1 MEYSPE
7 EKVYIWLDSFP
18 LEEREKRRLLSES
31 GSPRA
36 LTREF
41 ALFRESLIKSAGES
55 VYNNML
61 RSLSDGGKYF
71 RAATDAL
78 KKEGI
83 SAVTRVS
90 LQYPDAL
97 KAEADAPLVL
107 YAKGD
112 VSLLKSRMFTVV
124 GSRRTPAAAMRIG
137 AEICGE
143 LSREFAVVTGTT
155 DGGDSAA
162 VEGALQAGGKIVCV
176 LPGGFSAMP
185 QGNYAL
191 LSRVAEKGL
200 LLSAHT
206 FDTPVRAFSFE
217 SRNKLL
223 ARLGEGVLVLGAAEK
238 SGALITAR
246 YAAQQNKPIFALP
259 YFPGAAAGAGC
270 NALIKKGA
278 CLTENSVDILG
289 RFGINL
295 LKEKNTSSL
304 SDTETAALTALRTL
318 AEAHVAEIAAKSGI
332 PLFKLYGTLAS
343 LETKGLV
350 MRLGGNRFAPV

>member
-18 LEEREKRRLLSES
+18 LEEREKRRLLSKA

-124 GSRRTPAAAMRIG
+124 GSRRTPAAAMRM
-137 AEICGE
+137 
-143 LSREFAVVTGTT
+143 SSV
-155 DGGDSAA
+155 
-162 VEGALQAGGKIVCV
+162 
-176 LPGGFSAMP
+176 
-185 QGNYAL
+185 
-191 LSRVAEKGL
+191 
-200 LLSAHT
+200 
-206 FDTPVRAFSFE
+206 PV
-217 SRNKLL
+217 
-223 ARLGEGVLVLGAAEK
+223 
-238 SGALITAR
+238 
-246 YAAQQNKPIFALP
+246 
-259 YFPGAAAGAGC
+259 
-270 NALIKKGA
+270 
-278 CLTENSVDILG
+278 
-289 RFGINL
+289 
-295 LKEKNTSSL
+295 SL
-304 SDTETAALTALRTL
+304 S
-318 AEAHVAEIAAKSGI
+318 
-332 PLFKLYGTLAS
+332 
-343 LETKGLV
+343 
-350 MRLGGNRFAPV
+350 

>member
-18 LEEREKRRLLSES
+18 LEEREKRRLLSEA

-61 RSLSDGGKYF
+61 RSFRTGEKYF

-143 LSREFAVVTGTT
+143 LSREFAVVTGTA

-176 LPGGFSAMP
+176 LPGGLFRDAAGKLRP
-185 QGNYAL
+185 FVPRGG
-191 LSRVAEKGL
+191 KGTL
-200 LLSAHT
+200 I
-206 FDTPVRAFSFE
+206 VRAY
-217 SRNKLL
+217 L
-223 ARLGEGVLVLGAAEK
+223 
-238 SGALITAR
+238 R
-246 YAAQQNKPIFALP
+246 YARPAP
-259 YFPGAAAGAGC
+259 FPLKAETNCWRGSAKGCWCSARRKRAG
-270 NALIKKGA
+270 
-278 CLTENSVDILG
+278 
-289 RFGINL
+289 R
-295 LKEKNTSSL
+295 
-304 SDTETAALTALRTL
+304 
-318 AEAHVAEIAAKSGI
+318 
-332 PLFKLYGTLAS
+332 
-343 LETKGLV
+343 
-350 MRLGGNRFAPV
+350 